1 MNKQSIHCRKSST
14 RHVLKAHA
22 SSGRLTAFRGLL
34 RLFNI
39 ALTAVLVLS
48 ATSCRSKQTLVQSE
62 VQSDSL
68 RQESSFLQSSSLQM
82 LTTTEAQK
90 IAADTAMLTLPMQS
104 LLNLPDSAVFRR
116 QSGRLVIEAYHKDG
130 NVYIRGSTLPIDRE
144 VRQTT
149 ILARHASTAQENKAV
164 RSVGKVSK
172 TKIIKPPPTY
182 QKLLQV
188 VGTLVL
194 LGALAFAGV
203 KIFSWYNKKLIK

>member
-1 MNKQSIHCRKSST
+1 MKRQSIHCKKSLT
-14 RHVLKAHA
+14 RHAPKAHA
-22 SSGRLTAFRGLL
+22 SSGRSTAFRGLL
-34 RLFNI
+34 KLFSI
-39 ALTAVLVLS
+39 ALTAVLALS
-48 ATSCRSKQTLVQSE
+48 AMSCRSKQTVLQEAS
-62 VQSDSL
+62 QSDSL
-68 RQESSFLQSSSLQM
+68 RQESSFQQSSSLQM
-82 LTTTEAQK
+82 LTTTEMQK
-90 IAADTAMLTLPMQS
+90 IAADTAMLMLPMQS

-116 QSGRLVIEAYHKDG
+116 QSGRLTIEAYHKDG
-130 NVYIRGSTLPIDRE
+130 NVYIRGSTLPIERE

-149 ILARHASTAQENKAV
+149 ILARHASTTQENKVV

-172 TKIIKPPPTY
+172 TKIVKPPPTY

>member
-1 MNKQSIHCRKSST
+1 MKKQSIHYRKSLI
-14 RHVLKAHA
+14 RHAPKARA
-22 SSGRLTAFRGLL
+22 SSGRSTAFRGLL
-34 RLFNI
+34 RLFSI
-39 ALTAVLVLS
+39 ALTAVLALS
-48 ATSCRSKQTLVQSE
+48 AMSCRSKQTLVQSE

-68 RQESSFLQSSSLQM
+68 RQESSSLQM

-116 QSGRLVIEAYHKDG
+116 QSGRLIIEAYHKEG

-149 ILARHASTAQENKAV
+149 ILARHASTTQENKAV
-164 RSVGKVSK
+164 QSVAKVSK
-172 TKIIKPPPTY
+172 TKIVKPPPTY

-194 LGALAFAGV
+194 LGALAFAGI